1 MEKGGLNQE
10 KVMLT
15 EAQIEEIHR
24 TMEKMVS
31 LLIEERDRS
40 LITLEGI
47 RKDIQMIETFIA
59 IADDTGAELVKI
71 RDSLLGTQKTLEEF
85 IDSTNEDIIEHQAR
99 LERIKSEDQQRRE
112 KLLENFEGTTQ

>member
-10 KVMLT
+10 KAMLT
-15 EAQIEEIHR
+15 EVQIEEIHR

-40 LITLEGI
+40 LITLEEI
-47 RKDIQMIETFIA
+47 RKDIQIIESFIA

-99 LERIKSEDQQRRE
+99 LERIKLEDQQRRE